1 MPTALSVF
9 LHRVTGLLLLTG
21 IFASTL
27 PLAAAPYERI
37 QTLSMDDGLPH
48 SDVNAIV
55 QDPDGYLWFAT
66 FSGLCKYDGY
76 RIQTFRTDNSNLS
89 SDRVLTLFIARDS
102 SLYIGTES
110 GGLNCYNPATESI
123 TPINDESHASADQVV
138 NDIFQ
143 DHDGTI
149 WVCRNDG
156 LACLDTRN
164 GGSSLRSKPRWGG
177 YYIQCG
183 TVLEDGRLL
192 LSTDA
197 GPVIYNPETE
207 EIQNVLRDEI
217 RARCLSIRTLRD
229 GKIALSGGW
238 GVRILDPESWKVS
251 RICDFSSRIVFQ
263 DSQGELWVGAFNQ
276 GLYKYDANGAQLAH
290 YHPKLPIPHAISSF
304 EISALFE
311 DRSGVLW
318 IGTIGGGLNRLN
330 IVEKHIACFTEAQG
344 LSENRVITFLE
355 ARDGTLWVST
365 HGGIDLFDRRSESFR
380 KLRINGMPSIRFAT
394 VSAFFTAQNGDLWI
408 GTWDKGLWIV
418 PRKEVEQAPTS
429 GEVQARQLRHPVID
443 GALSVFRIVEDRD
456 RHLWISSNRGC
467 FEYIPAAPG
476 GVDRWINYA
485 HDVNDPNSLC
495 SDFTT
500 DICPDPATR
509 EKTIWIGT
517 RSGLNRI
524 RFDAEGGG
532 KANCQRIELGNA
544 GNTAKRR
551 NPFISTIHCDR
562 QNGDLW
568 IATIGE
574 GLFRMSEGRNG
585 GETPRF
591 EGFDTSNTRL
601 FNNELES
608 LQEDDH
614 GAFWIGG
621 YGITRFDPRTR
632 SVRHFT
638 VKDQLQSN
646 SFKIW
651 ASCRLRDG
659 QMAFGGVKGFNI
671 FHPDSITDNNIR
683 PRAAISRLRIRN
695 RIVHAGDSIRGKVVL
710 RKAVNRLERLELSY
724 RCNNL
729 TFEFSAFAYVDPQY
743 NTYKYR
749 MENFDHDWN
758 YTGGMSPQA
767 VYTSLR
773 PGNYR
778 LVVYAANEDGY
789 WCDEPARLE
798 IVIHPP
804 LYATRVAYLLYICMA
819 ALGIYAWH
827 RRSLRKLQERHQIEL
842 ERNRYYEEQKSSA
855 NMLQFYTDIAH
866 ELKTPLSLIAAPVEE
881 LLMNPHIGE
890 TTRKRLEL
898 VSRNTA
904 ALTTLLEQILDL
916 RKYENH
922 KMNLVAVQTDLT
934 QFLRRVAELFRP
946 LADNLRISFS
956 IELPETPIFVR
967 MDRDKME
974 TVVVNLLY
982 NAFKYT
988 RKGSGKVTLSCE
1000 ERQHEVAI
1008 LVEDNGIGIAR
1019 NEQTRIF
1026 ERFYQASNNAAA
1038 QKSVGIGLA
1047 LSKHI
1052 VELHHGTIEVESELN
1067 VGSLFRVLLP
1077 KGSAHLSPEQ
1087 IKEPDEVPDHRLQRL
1102 PAQIEEELTAASAG
1116 MEAQTPDGRSAET
1129 SRDGEASGV
1138 SVPFAGADG
1147 RAATGT
1153 SGTYSATAG
1162 TTGSTGSD
1170 SATAGPGRFAAED
1183 AVGTGNAAAGPAAQ
1197 GHVTAGPGSSAT
1209 KTSGSARAEAG
1220 SSGSEKA
1227 AGGRGESA
1235 ARQARRSGIE
1245 KGSGRSVSILVAEDN
1260 PALRDYLHAALQG
1273 RYDVITASNG
1283 QEALSLAVEQQP
1295 DLVLTDIVM
1304 PGMTGIELCR
1314 RLKTEPQTA
1323 QIAVILLTAHNL
1335 QDYEISGYR
1344 VGADGYIAKPFS
1356 LEVLFSR
1363 IDNLVARQEM
1373 IRRTRLPHAEIPVSE
1388 VSVEKSQDR
1397 FLVKCTE
1404 TVEQEMADPQFD
1416 VQQLCR
1422 KTGVSRSLLYRRLL
1436 ALTGLTPVQF
1446 IRNIRLRHAA
1456 QLLSKDGSL
1465 PVSEVMYRVGYTN
1478 LSHFAKIFHDEF
1490 GLLPKEF
1497 ALQGRNREENDHKK
1511 TNS

>member
-1 MPTALSVF
+1 
-9 LHRVTGLLLLTG
+9 
-21 IFASTL
+21 
-27 PLAAAPYERI
+27 
-37 QTLSMDDGLPH
+37 
-48 SDVNAIV
+48 
-55 QDPDGYLWFAT
+55 
-66 FSGLCKYDGY
+66 
-76 RIQTFRTDNSNLS
+76 
-89 SDRVLTLFIARDS
+89 
-102 SLYIGTES
+102 
-110 GGLNCYNPATESI
+110 
-123 TPINDESHASADQVV
+123 
-138 NDIFQ
+138 
-143 DHDGTI
+143 
-149 WVCRNDG
+149 
-156 LACLDTRN
+156 
-164 GGSSLRSKPRWGG
+164 
-177 YYIQCG
+177 
-183 TVLEDGRLL
+183 
-192 LSTDA
+192 
-197 GPVIYNPETE
+197 
-207 EIQNVLRDEI
+207 
-217 RARCLSIRTLRD
+217 
-229 GKIALSGGW
+229 
-238 GVRILDPESWKVS
+238 
-251 RICDFSSRIVFQ
+251 
-263 DSQGELWVGAFNQ
+263 
-276 GLYKYDANGAQLAH
+276 
-290 YHPKLPIPHAISSF
+290 
-304 EISALFE
+304 
-311 DRSGVLW
+311 
-318 IGTIGGGLNRLN
+318 
-330 IVEKHIACFTEAQG
+330 
-344 LSENRVITFLE
+344 
-355 ARDGTLWVST
+355 
-365 HGGIDLFDRRSESFR
+365 
-380 KLRINGMPSIRFAT
+380 
-394 VSAFFTAQNGDLWI
+394 
-408 GTWDKGLWIV
+408 
-418 PRKEVEQAPTS
+418 
-429 GEVQARQLRHPVID
+429 
-443 GALSVFRIVEDRD
+443 
-456 RHLWISSNRGC
+456 
-467 FEYIPAAPG
+467 
-476 GVDRWINYA
+476 
-485 HDVNDPNSLC
+485 
-495 SDFTT
+495 
-500 DICPDPATR
+500 
-509 EKTIWIGT
+509 
-517 RSGLNRI
+517 
-524 RFDAEGGG
+524 
-532 KANCQRIELGNA
+532 
-544 GNTAKRR
+544 
-551 NPFISTIHCDR
+551 
-562 QNGDLW
+562 
-568 IATIGE
+568 
-574 GLFRMSEGRNG
+574 
-585 GETPRF
+585 
-591 EGFDTSNTRL
+591 
-601 FNNELES
+601 
-608 LQEDDH
+608 
-614 GAFWIGG
+614 
-621 YGITRFDPRTR
+621 
-632 SVRHFT
+632 
-638 VKDQLQSN
+638 
-646 SFKIW
+646 
-651 ASCRLRDG
+651 
-659 QMAFGGVKGFNI
+659 MAFGGVKGFNI

-695 RIVHAGDSIRGKVVL
+695 RVVHAGDSIRGKVVL

-1235 ARQARRSGIE
+1235 ARQARRSGNE

>member
-1 MPTALSVF
+1 
-9 LHRVTGLLLLTG
+9 
-21 IFASTL
+21 
-27 PLAAAPYERI
+27 
-37 QTLSMDDGLPH
+37 
-48 SDVNAIV
+48 
-55 QDPDGYLWFAT
+55 
-66 FSGLCKYDGY
+66 
-76 RIQTFRTDNSNLS
+76 
-89 SDRVLTLFIARDS
+89 
-102 SLYIGTES
+102 
-110 GGLNCYNPATESI
+110 
-123 TPINDESHASADQVV
+123 
-138 NDIFQ
+138 
-143 DHDGTI
+143 
-149 WVCRNDG
+149 
-156 LACLDTRN
+156 
-164 GGSSLRSKPRWGG
+164 
-177 YYIQCG
+177 
-183 TVLEDGRLL
+183 
-192 LSTDA
+192 
-197 GPVIYNPETE
+197 
-207 EIQNVLRDEI
+207 
-217 RARCLSIRTLRD
+217 
-229 GKIALSGGW
+229 
-238 GVRILDPESWKVS
+238 
-251 RICDFSSRIVFQ
+251 
-263 DSQGELWVGAFNQ
+263 
-276 GLYKYDANGAQLAH
+276 
-290 YHPKLPIPHAISSF
+290 
-304 EISALFE
+304 
-311 DRSGVLW
+311 
-318 IGTIGGGLNRLN
+318 
-330 IVEKHIACFTEAQG
+330 
-344 LSENRVITFLE
+344 
-355 ARDGTLWVST
+355 
-365 HGGIDLFDRRSESFR
+365 
-380 KLRINGMPSIRFAT
+380 
-394 VSAFFTAQNGDLWI
+394 
-408 GTWDKGLWIV
+408 
-418 PRKEVEQAPTS
+418 
-429 GEVQARQLRHPVID
+429 
-443 GALSVFRIVEDRD
+443 
-456 RHLWISSNRGC
+456 
-467 FEYIPAAPG
+467 
-476 GVDRWINYA
+476 
-485 HDVNDPNSLC
+485 
-495 SDFTT
+495 
-500 DICPDPATR
+500 
-509 EKTIWIGT
+509 
-517 RSGLNRI
+517 
-524 RFDAEGGG
+524 
-532 KANCQRIELGNA
+532 
-544 GNTAKRR
+544 
-551 NPFISTIHCDR
+551 
-562 QNGDLW
+562 
-568 IATIGE
+568 
-574 GLFRMSEGRNG
+574 
-585 GETPRF
+585 
-591 EGFDTSNTRL
+591 
-601 FNNELES
+601 
-608 LQEDDH
+608 
-614 GAFWIGG
+614 
-621 YGITRFDPRTR
+621 
-632 SVRHFT
+632 
-638 VKDQLQSN
+638 
-646 SFKIW
+646 
-651 ASCRLRDG
+651 
-659 QMAFGGVKGFNI
+659 
-671 FHPDSITDNNIR
+671 
-683 PRAAISRLRIRN
+683 
-695 RIVHAGDSIRGKVVL
+695 
-710 RKAVNRLERLELSY
+710 
-724 RCNNL
+724 
-729 TFEFSAFAYVDPQY
+729 
-743 NTYKYR
+743 
-749 MENFDHDWN
+749 
-758 YTGGMSPQA
+758 
-767 VYTSLR
+767 
-773 PGNYR
+773 
-778 LVVYAANEDGY
+778 
-789 WCDEPARLE
+789 
-798 IVIHPP
+798 
-804 LYATRVAYLLYICMA
+804 
-819 ALGIYAWH
+819 
-827 RRSLRKLQERHQIEL
+827 
-842 ERNRYYEEQKSSA
+842 
-855 NMLQFYTDIAH
+855 
-866 ELKTPLSLIAAPVEE
+866 
-881 LLMNPHIGE
+881 
-890 TTRKRLEL
+890 
-898 VSRNTA
+898 
-904 ALTTLLEQILDL
+904 
-916 RKYENH
+916 
-922 KMNLVAVQTDLT
+922 MNLVAVQTDLT

-1026 ERFYQASNNAAA
+1026 ERFYQASNNNAA

-1147 RAATGT
+1147 RAASGT

-1197 GHVTAGPGSSAT
+1197 GHVTAGSGSSAT

-1235 ARQARRSGIE
+1235 ARQARRSGNE

-1497 ALQGRNREENDHKK
+1497 ALQGRNREENGHKK